1 MSVQALFIDDD
12 PRVLAEFE
20 QLVSSGSLGI
30 DATIASS
37 PEEGLNALR
46 SGTYEVIVAG
56 AGSPTDKTVGVLR
69 EAASNHPAVARLLVT
84 SDRNASRSGLA
95 EQYLWRPFDADK
107 LRIAVLAAT
116 HLRGRVTPERLAALV
131 NGSTKIPTLP
141 DIYVK
146 IQEELRSSDPSM
158 AKVGLLVKNDPA
170 ISVKVLQTVNSAM
183 FGLRNEVGDV
193 AQATALLGLNT
204 ITSLVLAVGVFQQ
217 ASGLDRKLIEEL
229 WQESLRVSAIARR
242 IASAEGLD
250 RRSTEE
256 SQLAGLL
263 HDIGELVLFQN
274 WRNDYLE
281 ISTTNR
287 LDDERKRFG
296 ATHADLGGY
305 LCALWDLPSEV
316 IRAVA
321 NHHIPSAVPASTV
334 TATTV
339 VHVARALVDA
349 GGDHENAAFDTAHL
363 EQIDAYG
370 RCEVWAKAAQEA

>member
-20 QLVSSGSLGI
+20 QMVSSGALGI
-30 DATIASS
+30 DATIATT
-37 PEEGLNALR
+37 PEEGLRALR
-46 SGTYEVIVAG
+46 AGRYEVIVAG

-69 EAASNHPAVARLLVT
+69 EAASNHPMVARLLVT
-84 SDRNASRSGLA
+84 ADRNASRSGLA
-95 EQYLWRPFDADK
+95 EQYLWRPFDAEK

-116 HLRGRVTPERLAALV
+116 HLRGRVTPERLAELV
-131 NGSTKIPTLP
+131 SGSTKLPTLP
-141 DIYVK
+141 DVYMK
-146 IQEELRSSDPSM
+146 IQEELRSADPSL
-158 AKVGLLVKNDPA
+158 AKVGELVKNDPA

-193 AQATALLGLNT
+193 AQATALLGMNT

-217 ASGLDRKLIEEL
+217 AQGLDRKLVEEL

-242 IASAEGLD
+242 IAFVEGLA

-263 HDIGELVLFQN
+263 HDIGDLVLFQN
-274 WRNDYLE
+274 WRDDYLS
-281 ISTTNR
+281 IDVSNR
-287 LDDERKRFG
+287 EADERKRFG

-305 LCALWDLPSEV
+305 LCALWDLPNEV

-321 NHHIPSAVPASTV
+321 NHHNPSAVPADAPN
-334 TATTV
+334 ATTM

-349 GGDHENAAFDTAHL
+349 GLDPDSAAFDVEHL
-363 EQIDAYG
+363 EAVGATG
-370 RCEVWAKAAQEA
+370 RLQTWAKAAQEA